1 MIKVKCL
8 KIFHNQTNCIKLNSI
23 GETSLCWAYSI
34 ATMIRHTLSK
44 FVNDLKPKFPVH
56 DFSDALDYL
65 GNKQFHK
72 RIRDEIIM
80 IPIPKL
86 RIQKKCPVGMKQ
98 RDFNDWVIEEQR
110 HILNS
115 PGTVIFSLFIL
126 RCYFAQIE
134 ESDKRYQKYKYFL

>member
-1 MIKVKCL
+1 M
-8 KIFHNQTNCIKLNSI
+8 
-23 GETSLCWAYSI
+23 
-34 ATMIRHTLSK
+34 
-44 FVNDLKPKFPVH
+44 H
-56 DFSDALDYL
+56 DFSDALNHL

-110 HILNS
+110 HILEWAIERVRIRRFKFRLKFVTNY
-115 PGTVIFSLFIL
+115 FYSL
-126 RCYFAQIE
+126 
-134 ESDKRYQKYKYFL
+134 

>member
-34 ATMIRHTLSK
+34 ATMLRHTLSK

-110 HILNS
+110 HILEWAIDRVRTDYN
-115 PGTVIFSLFIL
+115 I
-126 RCYFAQIE
+126 
-134 ESDKRYQKYKYFL
+134 